1 MLPGHLV
8 ISLFDFMSLWEYLVE
23 PGCAL
28 VDMST
33 HSQYPKYV
41 FSSWVIRP
49 LSQQGKNP
57 NNLLLEIYVFVL
69 GEKIIPPE
77 DSFVNMYTDKGR
89 RLYCIKER
97 KIIRSDPF
105 GTEIYGWRNT
115 IGMWICIKVMWVV
128 TLWKNPWKM
137 LHNLPVNVSL
147 ALLWTK
153 VESKMFTKMFVEKS
167 VLSPLFFLSLS
178 FLSLFFLVIF
188 FLVRE
193 IDLVCVYSLFLV
205 YSFFVWDNY
214 RLFV

>member
-57 NNLLLEIYVFVL
+57 NNLLLEIYFFVL

-77 DSFVNMYTDKGR
+77 DGFVNMYTDKGR

-105 GTEIYGWRNT
+105 GTEILWVAKHNWGVDMYKGNVGSNT
-115 IGMWICIKVMWVV
+115 
-128 TLWKNPWKM
+128 L
-137 LHNLPVNVSL
+137 
-147 ALLWTK
+147 
-153 VESKMFTKMFVEKS
+153 EKS
-167 VLSPLFFLSLS
+167 VEDVAQFASQCFTRSTMNEGG
-178 FLSLFFLVIF
+178 I
-188 FLVRE
+188 
-193 IDLVCVYSLFLV
+193 
-205 YSFFVWDNY
+205 
-214 RLFV
+214 